1 MFKSNKFGRIFWVDD
16 ELEFKSCP
24 LCVDGT
30 GDFDVEDYVSDWTDW
45 EGVDMNELLA
55 IHKVCILN
63 KTQYAGSLSLNDYAH
78 KVTDKKDIVVDTF
91 TEELDVKKYIK
102 SQDLEGDISTVRD
115 SDYADKVDTLVDKM
129 GMTNYKF
136 NEQFY
141 NEIVKDSTFS
151 YGKFN
156 EINYPLHLQQQ

>member
-24 LCVDGT
+24 LNVDET
-30 GDFDVEDYVSDWTDW
+30 GDFNCEDYVSEWTDW

-78 KVTDKKDIVVDTF
+78 KVTDKKD
-91 TEELDVKKYIK
+91 
-102 SQDLEGDISTVRD
+102 
-115 SDYADKVDTLVDKM
+115 DYAEKVDRLVDNM
-129 GMTNYKF
+129 VMREYKF
-136 NEQFY
+136 DEQFY
-141 NEIVKDSTFS
+141 NEIVSDSKFS

-156 EINYPLHLQQQ
+156 ENNYPTHLQQH

>member
-24 LCVDGT
+24 LNVDET
-30 GDFDVEDYVSDWTDW
+30 GDFSCDDYVSEWTDW

-78 KVTDKKDIVVDTF
+78 KVTDKKD
-91 TEELDVKKYIK
+91 
-102 SQDLEGDISTVRD
+102 
-115 SDYADKVDTLVDKM
+115 DYADKVDTLVDKM

-136 NEQFY
+136 DENLY
-141 NEIVKDSTFS
+141 NEIVIDSKFS

-156 EINYPLHLQQQ
+156 EINYPIHLSQS

>member
-24 LCVDGT
+24 LNVDET
-30 GDFDVEDYVSDWTDW
+30 GDFSCDDYVSEWTDW

-78 KVTDKKDIVVDTF
+78 KVTDKKD
-91 TEELDVKKYIK
+91 
-102 SQDLEGDISTVRD
+102 
-115 SDYADKVDTLVDKM
+115 DYADKVDTLVDKM
-129 GMTNYKF
+129 GMTKYNF
-136 NEQFY
+136 DENLY
-141 NEIVKDSTFS
+141 NEIVIDSKFS

-156 EINYPLHLQQQ
+156 DIDYPIHLSQS

>member
-24 LCVDGT
+24 LNVDET
-30 GDFDVEDYVSDWTDW
+30 GDFDCEDYVSEWTDW

-55 IHKVCILN
+55 IHKTCILN
-63 KTQYAGSLSLNDYAH
+63 KTQYAGSLTLNDYAH
-78 KVTDKKDIVVDTF
+78 KITDKKDN
-91 TEELDVKKYIK
+91 
-102 SQDLEGDISTVRD
+102 
-115 SDYADKVDTLVDKM
+115 YAEKVDRLVDNM

-136 NEQFY
+136 QEQFY
-141 NEIVKDSTFS
+141 NEIVKDSKFS

>member
-24 LCVDGT
+24 LNVDGT
-30 GDFDVEDYVSDWTDW
+30 GDFDCEDYVSEWTDW

-55 IHKVCILN
+55 IHKTCILN
-63 KTQYAGSLSLNDYAH
+63 KTQFAGSLSLNDFAH
-78 KVTDKKDIVVDTF
+78 KVTNKK
-91 TEELDVKKYIK
+91 EN
-102 SQDLEGDISTVRD
+102 
-115 SDYADKVDTLVDKM
+115 KM
-129 GMTNYKF
+129 REYKWD
-136 NEQFY
+136 EQFY

-156 EINYPLHLQQQ
+156 ENNYPLHLQQQ

>member
-24 LCVDGT
+24 LNVDGT
-30 GDFDVEDYVSDWTDW
+30 GDFNCEDYVSEWTDW

-78 KVTDKKDIVVDTF
+78 KITDKKD
-91 TEELDVKKYIK
+91 
-102 SQDLEGDISTVRD
+102 
-115 SDYADKVDTLVDKM
+115 DYADKVDRLVDNM

-136 NEQFY
+136 DEQFY
-141 NEIVKDSTFS
+141 KEIVSDSKFS

-156 EINYPLHLQQQ
+156 ENNYPLHLQQH

>member
-30 GDFDVEDYVSDWTDW
+30 GDFDCEDYVSEWTDW

-55 IHKVCILN
+55 IHKTCILN
-63 KTQYAGSLSLNDYAH
+63 KTQFAGSLSLNDYAH
-78 KVTDKKDIVVDTF
+78 KVTDSDEPVIINLPEGTNLKKRPMQNESVMNTYD
-91 TEELDVKKYIK
+91 ENL
-102 SQDLEGDISTVRD
+102 
-115 SDYADKVDTLVDKM
+115 
-129 GMTNYKF
+129 YK
-136 NEQFY
+136 
-141 NEIVKDSTFS
+141 EIVKDSKFS

-156 EINYPLHLQQQ
+156 ETNYPTHLQQH

>member
-24 LCVDGT
+24 LNVDET
-30 GDFDVEDYVSDWTDW
+30 GDFDCEDYVSEWTDW

-78 KVTDKKDIVVDTF
+78 KVTDKKD
-91 TEELDVKKYIK
+91 
-102 SQDLEGDISTVRD
+102 
-115 SDYADKVDTLVDKM
+115 DYAEKVDRLVDNM

-136 NEQFY
+136 DESFY
-141 NEIVKDSTFS
+141 KELVTDYNYRFP
-151 YGKFN
+151 KFMS
-156 EINYPLHLQQQ
+156 IDYPTN

>member
-24 LCVDGT
+24 LNVDGT
-30 GDFDVEDYVSDWTDW
+30 GDFNCDDYVSEWTDW

-78 KVTDKKDIVVDTF
+78 KITDKK
-91 TEELDVKKYIK
+91 Y
-102 SQDLEGDISTVRD
+102 
-115 SDYADKVDTLVDKM
+115 DYADKVDTLVDNMKM
-129 GMTNYKF
+129 NSYKWD
-136 NEQFY
+136 EQFY
-141 NEIVKDSTFS
+141 NEIVSDSKFS
-151 YGKFN
+151 YGKFKDPD
-156 EINYPLHLQQQ
+156 YPIHLSQS

>member
-1 MFKSNKFGRIFWVDD
+1 MYSSESFGRLFWVDD
-16 ELEFKSCP
+16 DYEFKSCP
-24 LCVDGT
+24 LNVDGT
-30 GDFDVEDYVSDWTDW
+30 GDFDMEDYVSEWTDW
-45 EGVDMNELLA
+45 DGVDMNLLLA
-55 IHKVCILN
+55 IHRCELLN

-78 KVTDKKDIVVDTF
+78 KVTD
-91 TEELDVKKYIK
+91 
-102 SQDLEGDISTVRD
+102 SQELEGDISTVKD

-129 GMTNYKF
+129 GMREYKF
-136 NEQFY
+136 DEQFY

>member
-24 LCVDGT
+24 LNVDET
-30 GDFDVEDYVSDWTDW
+30 GDFNCEDYVSEWTDW

-78 KVTDKKDIVVDTF
+78 KITDKKD
-91 TEELDVKKYIK
+91 
-102 SQDLEGDISTVRD
+102 
-115 SDYADKVDTLVDKM
+115 DYAEKVDRLVDKM
-129 GMTNYKF
+129 GMRKYKWD
-136 NEQFY
+136 EQFY
-141 NEIVKDSTFS
+141 NELVTDYNYRFP
-151 YGKFN
+151 KFMS
-156 EINYPLHLQQQ
+156 IDYPTK